1 MVRVT
6 KIQQYKSTVVTKYK
20 LKQEIREK
28 RTENEEKMKPS
39 SSGLLQQSSFP
50 ASPLSSKQQPPPNL
64 SFLCT
69 LLFSFLVAPFLS
81 SAARVHDCP
90 QYRQHSL
97 IKSGQDDPILT
108 FKVHLVRWVAILQ
121 LTFCLYLKFRC
132 FQLLQHTSIPDQ
144 CYSILFSSFNFLSSS
159 TAFKSSSLFS

>member
-1 MVRVT
+1 
-6 KIQQYKSTVVTKYK
+6 
-20 LKQEIREK
+20 
-28 RTENEEKMKPS
+28 MKPS
-39 SSGLLQQSSFP
+39 SPVLLQQNSS
-50 ASPLSSKQQPPPNL
+50 SS
-64 SFLCT
+64 SHFLPT
-69 LLFSFLVAPFLS
+69 SSHHPFSFFVSLFFPSQLPIFLS

-90 QYRQHSL
+90 QYTQHSL